1 MIAEGNKQRHVG
13 NTLMNATSSRSH
25 SVLTLYIDHYDNGDT
40 AKMTHIK
47 SKLHLV
53 DLAGSERADNTGATG
68 QQLKEASM
76 INRSLFML
84 GNVIHDLTAPRR
96 KGAKPK
102 HISYRDSK
110 LTHLLQDSLGGN
122 AITLMICTCSPAAV
136 NEPETKRTLEFA
148 DRAKH
153 VKNVAKKNLDPK
165 AALIASL
172 SSEVYAL
179 RSEIAELRALLIAA
193 GITPPAPG
201 KVLAGGDHGAEE
213 GFTEHG
219 TENLAS
225 LGAGEEGERKGGDGS
240 NGFATG
246 GGAAPVEDDDGG
258 EGVEEGGAES
268 EGGGGGGGRL
278 SRTKSSIADD
288 VGGDVKGKVRTPR
301 SMSRTSS
308 PRGAS
313 NSLSE
318 RLFTAATGGAGS
330 ADSSGGGGVNAAES
344 RGPGSVLERACTMLK
359 IQAQKVKLESY
370 ETAMEDGATERS
382 VLQARVKTLEKE
394 QSASRHQHESLVER
408 LYVDE
413 KKR

>member
-1 MIAEGNKQRHVG
+1 MIAEGNKHRHVG
-13 NTLMNATSSRSH
+13 ETLMNKDSSRSH

-122 AITLMICTCSPAAV
+122 AITMMICTCSPAAV

-179 RSEIAELRALLIAA
+179 RSENAELRALLIAA

-219 TENLAS
+219 TENLSS

-240 NGFATG
+240 NGFAMG

-258 EGVEEGGAES
+258 ERGE
-268 EGGGGGGGRL
+268 GGGGGGRL

-318 RLFTAATGGAGS
+318 RLLTAATGGLGS
-330 ADSSGGGGVNAAES
+330 ADSTGGGGGNAAES

-382 VLQARVKTLEKE
+382 TLQARVKTLEKE